1 MEPWV
6 VGIDLGGTKIELG
19 LVDHQNRIVARCRI
33 PTRGEEGPQAVVE
46 RIAGCVSDLEAQAPS
61 GVHASALGICCPGPI
76 DHENGILINPVNLP
90 RFHNAP
96 LRKMLVERLH
106 LPVSMDHDAK
116 AAALGEYY
124 FGAGRGEQ
132 SMVYTVVGTGV
143 GSAIIIDGQLYR
155 GMRNFAGEG
164 GHITADPHGELCHCG
179 TPGCVETFTSGPWLA
194 RRYRRLLESSGETHG
209 ELAEI
214 TGKDV
219 ADQASAGDPLAL
231 KVMNDAGEALGIMV
245 ASMAMILDIE
255 LYVFGGS
262 VPKSG
267 DLLLEPARR
276 AVPRYCFHSVS
287 SRVRIAGSQ
296 VGDDGPVLGCSWQA
310 RQLI

>member
-1 MEPWV
+1 MDSWV

-19 LVDHQNRIVARCRI
+19 LVDPQNRIVARRRI
-33 PTRGEEGPQAVVE
+33 PTLAEEGPESAVE
-46 RIAGCVSDLEAQAPS
+46 RIASCMAELETEGPAGIKVA
-61 GVHASALGICCPGPI
+61 ALGICCPGPL
-76 DHENGILINPVNLP
+76 DHENGILLSPVNLP
-90 RFHNAP
+90 KFHNLP
-96 LRKMLVERLH
+96 LRKMLSERLGI
-106 LPVSMDHDAK
+106 PVSMEHDAK

-124 FGAGRGEQ
+124 YGAGRGEQ

-164 GHITADPHGELCHCG
+164 GHTTADPHGELCHCG

-194 RRYRRLLESSGETHG
+194 RRYQRLLESSGETRPG
-209 ELAEI
+209 LAEI

-219 ADQASAGDPLAL
+219 ANQARSGDPLAQQI
-231 KVMNDAGEALGIMV
+231 MNQAGEALGIMV
-245 ASMAMILDIE
+245 ATMMMILDIE
-255 LYVFGGS
+255 LFVFGGS
-262 VPKSG
+262 VSKAG

-276 AVPRYCFHSVS
+276 AVPRYCFHSFS
-287 SRVRIAGSQ
+287 SRVRIVGSQ
-296 VGDDGPVLGCSWQA
+296 TGDDGPILGCSWQA